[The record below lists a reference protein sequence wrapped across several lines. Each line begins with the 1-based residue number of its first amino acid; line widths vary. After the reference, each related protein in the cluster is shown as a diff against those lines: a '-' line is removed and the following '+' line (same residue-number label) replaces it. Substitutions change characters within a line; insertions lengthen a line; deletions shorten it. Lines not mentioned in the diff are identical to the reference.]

1 MSNNGQLT
9 CILEFMTK
17 MTFAWMIL
25 ITILLIDRY
34 ICNFSCKFKK
44 IQIIPIFMIYLPNY
58 SNIPI

>member
-34 ICNFSCKFKK
+34 IYA
-44 IQIIPIFMIYLPNY
+44 IFHANLNNTNY
-58 SNIPI
+58 AYFYNLLT